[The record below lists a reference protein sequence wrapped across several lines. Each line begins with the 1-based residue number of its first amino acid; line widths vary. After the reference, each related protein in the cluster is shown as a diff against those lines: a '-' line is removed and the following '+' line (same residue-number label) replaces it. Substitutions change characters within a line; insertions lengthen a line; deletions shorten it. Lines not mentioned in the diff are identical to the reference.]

1 MEKDRSK
8 SKNAIQR
15 ETNWVVKFNRPVFL
29 TFTGLGCFFVTPWFT
44 FGPKP
49 LTLAG
54 G

>member
-15 ETNWVVKFNRPVFL
+15 ETNWVVKFNHLVFF
-29 TFTGLGCFFVTPWFT
+29 TFTVQGCFFVTPQFT
-44 FGPKP
+44 FGPKL